1 MELKNAVCIV
11 TGSASGIGAAS
22 AVLLAAKGA
31 RVVVNYSK
39 SEDAA
44 RATQKAC
51 AAAGADTLLIK
62 ADVAQDAD
70 CRRLAQAA
78 IDKWGR
84 IDALVNNAGATKF
97 ADHGDLEALSA
108 EDFQRIYSVNVVGSY
123 QMVRACAPAMKQGGR
138 GAVVN
143 VSSIAGKNGMG
154 SSIAYAAS
162 KGALNTL
169 TMSLARVLGPEI
181 RVNAVCPGM
190 VDTKWLREGY
200 GARYAAIEARYR
212 QGTPLGRPGTP
223 EEVAAVIVW
232 LIEGADLITGDTIM
246 VDSGMH
252 LGLIPTNRTAHAKS

>member
-22 AVLLAAKGA
+22 AIMLAGKGA

-39 SEDAA
+39 SEEAA
-44 RATQKAC
+44 RATLKAC
-51 AAAGADTLLIK
+51 EAAGGEALLVK

-78 IDKWGR
+78 LDQWGR
-84 IDALVNNAGATKF
+84 IDALVNNAGVTKF
-97 ADHGDLEALSA
+97 ADHAKLEALSA
-108 EDFQRIYSVNVVGSY
+108 EDFLRIYSVNVVGAF
-123 QMVRACAPAMKQGGR
+123 QMVRACAPAMKKGGR

-154 SSIAYAAS
+154 SSMAYAAS

-200 GARYAAIEARYR
+200 GPRYAAIEARYR
-212 QGTPLGRPGTP
+212 QGTPLGRPGKP
-223 EEVAAVIVW
+223 EEVAAVIAW
-232 LIEGADLITGDTIM
+232 LIEGADLVTGDIIM

-252 LGLIPTNRTAHAKS
+252 MGLIPPKL

>member
-22 AVLLAAKGA
+22 AIMLAGKGA

-44 RATQKAC
+44 RATLKAC
-51 AAAGADTLLIK
+51 EAAGGEALLVK

-78 IDKWGR
+78 LDQWGR
-84 IDALVNNAGATKF
+84 IDALVNNAGVTKF
-97 ADHGDLEALSA
+97 ADHAKLDALSA
-108 EDFQRIYSVNVVGSY
+108 EDFLRIYSVNVVGAF
-123 QMVRACAPAMKQGGR
+123 QMTRACTPAMKKGGC

-154 SSIAYAAS
+154 SSMAYAAS

-200 GARYAAIEARYR
+200 GPRYAAIEARYR
-212 QGTPLGRPGTP
+212 QGTPLGRPGKS

-232 LIEGADLITGDTIM
+232 LIEGADLVTGDIIM

-252 LGLIPTNRTAHAKS
+252 MGLIPPKL

>member
-1 MELKNAVCIV
+1 MNLKDAVCIV

-22 AVLLAAKGA
+22 AIMLAGKGA

-39 SEDAA
+39 SEAAA
-44 RATQKAC
+44 RETLAAC
-51 AAAGADTLLIK
+51 EAAGAEALLVK

-78 IDKWGR
+78 LDKWGR

-97 ADHGDLEALSA
+97 ANHADLDALIA
-108 EDFQRIYSVNVVGSY
+108 EDFLRIYSVNVVGAY
-123 QMVRACAPAMKQGGR
+123 QMVRACAPAMKKSGR

-162 KGALNTL
+162 KGALNTMTL
-169 TMSLARVLGPEI
+169 SLARVLGPEI
-181 RVNAVCPGM
+181 RVNAVSPGM

-200 GARYAAIEARYR
+200 GPRYAAIEARYR

-232 LIEGADLITGDTIM
+232 LIEGADLITGDVVM

-252 LGLIPTNRTAHAKS
+252 MGLIPPKL

>member
-22 AVLLAAKGA
+22 ALMLAGRGA

-44 RATQKAC
+44 RATLAAC
-51 AAAGADTLLIK
+51 EAAGAEALLVK

-70 CRRLAQAA
+70 CRRMAQAA
-78 IDKWGR
+78 LDKWGR
-84 IDALVNNAGATKF
+84 IDALVNNAGVTKF
-97 ADHGDLEALSA
+97 ADHANLDALSA
-108 EDFQRIYSVNVVGSY
+108 EDFQHIYSVNVIGSY

-143 VSSIAGKNGMG
+143 VSSIAGTRGIG

-162 KGALNTL
+162 KGALNTM

-190 VDTKWLREGY
+190 VDTKWMRDGY
-200 GARYAAIEARYR
+200 GPRYAAIEARYC
-212 QGTPLGRPGTP
+212 QGTPLGRPATP
-223 EEVAAVIVW
+223 EDVAGVIVW
-232 LIEGADLITGDTIM
+232 LIEGADLVTGDAIM

-252 LGLIPTNRTAHAKS
+252 MGLIPPKL

>member
-22 AVLLAAKGA
+22 AIMLAGRGA

-39 SEDAA
+39 SEEAA
-44 RATQKAC
+44 RATLAAC
-51 AAAGADTLLIK
+51 EAAGAEALLVK

-78 IDKWGR
+78 LDKWGR

-97 ADHGDLEALSA
+97 ANHADLEALSA
-108 EDFQRIYSVNVVGSY
+108 EDFLRIYSVNVVGSY
-123 QMVRACAPAMKQGGR
+123 QMTRACAAAMKKDGR

-162 KGALNTL
+162 KGALNTM

-200 GARYAAIEARYR
+200 GSRYAAIEARYR
-212 QGTPLGRPGTP
+212 SGTPLARPGTP

-252 LGLIPTNRTAHAKS
+252 MGLIPPKL

>member
-22 AVLLAAKGA
+22 AVLLAGKGA

-39 SEDAA
+39 SADAA
-44 RATQKAC
+44 RATVAAC
-51 AAAGADTLLIK
+51 EAAGAKFGGEVLLVQ

-78 IDKWGR
+78 LDKWDR

-97 ADHGDLEALSA
+97 ADHSDLEALSA

-154 SSIAYAAS
+154 SNIAYAAS

-200 GARYAAIEARYR
+200 GPRYAAIEARYR
-212 QGTPLGRPGTP
+212 QGTPLGRLGKP
-223 EEVAAVIVW
+223 EEVAGVIVW

-252 LGLIPTNRTAHAKS
+252 LGLIPTKI

>member
-1 MELKNAVCIV
+1 MELNKAVCIV

-22 AVLLAAKGA
+22 AIMLAGRGA

-39 SEDAA
+39 SEEAA
-44 RATQKAC
+44 RATLAAC
-51 AAAGADTLLIK
+51 EAAGAEALLVR

-78 IDKWGR
+78 LDKWGR

-97 ADHGDLEALSA
+97 ANHADLEALSA
-108 EDFQRIYSVNVVGSY
+108 EDFLHIYSVNVVGSY
-123 QMVRACAPAMKQGGR
+123 QMTRACAAAMKKGGR

-154 SSIAYAAS
+154 SSMAYAAS
-162 KGALNTL
+162 KGALNTM

-200 GARYAAIEARYR
+200 GPRYAAIEARYR
-212 QGTPLGRPGTP
+212 SGTPLGRPGTP
-223 EEVAAVIVW
+223 QEVAAVIVW
-232 LIEGADLITGDTIM
+232 LIEGAELITGDTIM

-252 LGLIPTNRTAHAKS
+252 MGLIPPKL

>member
-22 AVLLAAKGA
+22 AIMLAGRGA

-44 RATQKAC
+44 RATLKAC
-51 AAAGADTLLIK
+51 EATGAEALLVK

-70 CRRLAQAA
+70 CRRLAQSAL
-78 IDKWGR
+78 DRWGR

-97 ADHGDLEALSA
+97 ADHANLDALSA
-108 EDFQRIYSVNVVGSY
+108 EDFQRIYSVNVVGTY
-123 QMVRACAPAMKQGGR
+123 QMVRACAPAMKQNGR

-154 SSIAYAAS
+154 SSMAYAAS

-169 TMSLARVLGPEI
+169 TMSLARSLGPEI

-190 VDTKWLREGY
+190 VDTKWLRDGY
-200 GARYAAIEARYR
+200 GPRYAAIEARYR
-212 QGTPLGRPGTP
+212 QGTPLGRPGKP

-232 LIEGADLITGDTIM
+232 LIEGADLMTGDLIS

-252 LGLIPTNRTAHAKS
+252 MGLIPPRI

>member
-1 MELKNAVCIV
+1 MDLKNAVCIV

-22 AVLLAAKGA
+22 AIMLAGKGA
-31 RVVVNYSK
+31 RVVINYSK
-39 SEDAA
+39 SEEAA

-51 AAAGADTLLIK
+51 EAAGAEALLVK

-78 IDKWGR
+78 LDRWGR

-97 ADHGDLEALSA
+97 ADHAQLNALSA
-108 EDFQRIYSVNVVGSY
+108 EDFLRIYSVNVVGTY
-123 QMVRACAPAMKQGGR
+123 QMVRACAPAMKATGH

-143 VSSIAGKNGMG
+143 VSSVSSKNGMG

-162 KGALNTL
+162 KGALNTM

-190 VDTKWLREGY
+190 VDTKWMREGL
-200 GARYAAIEARYR
+200 GARYAALEARYKESTALR
-212 QGTPLGRPGTP
+212 RPGTP

-232 LIEGADLITGDTIM
+232 LIEGADLITGDAIM
-246 VDSGMH
+246 IDSGMH
-252 LGLIPTNRTAHAKS
+252 MGLIPRKV

>member
-1 MELKNAVCIV
+1 MELKDAVCIV

-22 AVLLAAKGA
+22 AILLASKGA

-39 SEDAA
+39 SEEAA
-44 RATQKAC
+44 RATLKAC
-51 AAAGADTLLIK
+51 ETAGGEALLVR
-62 ADVAQDAD
+62 ADVAQDDD
-70 CRRLAQAA
+70 CRYLAASA
-78 IDKWGR
+78 LDKWGR

-97 ADHGDLEALSA
+97 AGHADLDALSA
-108 EDFQRIYSVNVVGSY
+108 EDFQRIYAVNVVGAY

-143 VSSIAGKNGMG
+143 VSSIAGTNGMG

-200 GARYAAIEARYR
+200 GARYAAVEARYR

-223 EEVAAVIVW
+223 EEVAAVIAW
-232 LIEGADLITGDTIM
+232 LIEGADLITGEAIL

-252 LGLIPTNRTAHAKS
+252 LGMMPRKA

>member
-22 AVLLAAKGA
+22 AIMLAGRGA

-44 RATQKAC
+44 RATLKAC
-51 AAAGADTLLIK
+51 QAAGGEALLVK

-70 CRRLAQAA
+70 CRRLAQSAL
-78 IDKWGR
+78 DRWGR

-97 ADHGDLEALSA
+97 ADHGNLDALSA
-108 EDFQRIYSVNVVGSY
+108 DDFQRIYSVNVVGAY
-123 QMVRACAPAMKQGGR
+123 QMVRACAPAMKKSGR

-143 VSSIAGKNGMG
+143 VSSVAGKNGMG
-154 SSIAYAAS
+154 SSMAYAAS

-169 TMSLARVLGPEI
+169 TMSLARSLGPEI
-181 RVNAVCPGM
+181 RVNAVCPGLI
-190 VDTKWLREGY
+190 DTKWVRDGY
-200 GARYAAIEARYR
+200 GPRFAAMEARYR
-212 QGTPLGRPGTP
+212 QGTALGRPGKP
-223 EEVAAVIVW
+223 EEVAGVIVW

-246 VDSGMH
+246 VDSGIHM
-252 LGLIPTNRTAHAKS
+252 GLIPPKL

>member
-1 MELKNAVCIV
+1 
-11 TGSASGIGAAS
+11 
-22 AVLLAAKGA
+22 
-31 RVVVNYSK
+31 
-39 SEDAA
+39 
-44 RATQKAC
+44 
-51 AAAGADTLLIK
+51 
-62 ADVAQDAD
+62 VAQDAD

-78 IDKWGR
+78 LDRWGR

-97 ADHGDLEALSA
+97 ADHAKLDALSA
-108 EDFQRIYSVNVVGSY
+108 EDFQRIYSVNVIGAY
-123 QMVRACAPAMKQGGR
+123 QMVRACAPAMKKSGNA
-138 GAVVN
+138 AVVN
-143 VSSIAGKNGMG
+143 VSSIASKNGMG

-169 TMSLARVLGPEI
+169 TLSLARVLGPEI

-200 GARYAAIEARYR
+200 GERYAAIEARYR
-212 QGTPLGRPGTP
+212 QGTPLGRPGKP

-252 LGLIPTNRTAHAKS
+252 MGLIPRKL

>member
-1 MELKNAVCIV
+1 MELKDAVCIV

-22 AVLLAAKGA
+22 AILLASKGA

-44 RATQKAC
+44 RATVDAC
-51 AAAGADTLLIK
+51 QAAGAAALLVQ

-78 IDKWGR
+78 LDRWGR
-84 IDALVNNAGATKF
+84 IDALVNNAGTTKF
-97 ADHGDLEALSA
+97 ADHADLDALSA
-108 EDFQRIYSVNVVGSY
+108 EDFQRIYSVNVVGTY
-123 QMVRACAPAMKQGGR
+123 QMVRACAPAMKRSGCA
-138 GAVVN
+138 AVVN

-154 SSIAYAAS
+154 SSMAYAAS

-200 GARYAAIEARYR
+200 GPRYAAIETRYR
-212 QGTPLGRPGTP
+212 QGTALGRPGKP

-252 LGLIPTNRTAHAKS
+252 MGMIPRKI

>member
-22 AVLLAAKGA
+22 AILLAGKGA
-31 RVVVNYSK
+31 RVVINYSK

-44 RATQKAC
+44 RATRKAC
-51 AAAGADTLLIK
+51 EAAGAETLLVK
-62 ADVAQDAD
+62 ADVAQDSD
-70 CRRLAQAA
+70 CRRVAQAA

-97 ADHGDLEALSA
+97 ADHSDLEALSA

-232 LIEGADLITGDTIM
+232 LIEGADLLTGDTIM

-252 LGLIPTNRTAHAKS
+252 LGLIPRKA

>member
-22 AVLLAAKGA
+22 AIMLAGRGA

-39 SEDAA
+39 SEEAA
-44 RATQKAC
+44 RATLRAC
-51 AAAGADTLLIK
+51 TDAGAEALLVQ

-78 IDKWGR
+78 LDKWGR

-97 ADHGDLEALSA
+97 ANHADLEALSA
-108 EDFQRIYSVNVVGSY
+108 EDFQRIYAVNVVGTY

-154 SSIAYAAS
+154 SSMAYAAS

-200 GARYAAIEARYR
+200 GPRYAAIEARYR
-212 QGTPLGRPGTP
+212 QGTPLGRPGKP

-252 LGLIPTNRTAHAKS
+252 MGLIPPKL

>member
-11 TGSASGIGAAS
+11 TGSATGIGAAS
-22 AVLLAAKGA
+22 AVMLAGKGA

-44 RATQKAC
+44 RATLKAC
-51 AAAGADTLLIK
+51 EAAGGEALLVK
-62 ADVAQDAD
+62 ADIAQDTD
-70 CRRLAQAA
+70 CRRMAQAA
-78 IDKWGR
+78 LDKWGR

-97 ADHGDLEALSA
+97 ADHAKLDALSA
-108 EDFQRIYSVNVVGSY
+108 DDFLRIYSVNVVGTY
-123 QMVRACAPAMKQGGR
+123 QMVRACAPAMKQIGR

-154 SSIAYAAS
+154 SSMAYAAS

-169 TMSLARVLGPEI
+169 TMSLARSLGPEI
-181 RVNAVCPGM
+181 RVNAVCPGLI
-190 VDTKWLREGY
+190 DTSWTRAGY
-200 GARYAAIEARYR
+200 GERFAAIEQRYK
-212 QGTPLGRPGTP
+212 QGSALGRVGTS

-232 LIEGADLITGDTIM
+232 LIEGAELITGDTIM

-252 LGLIPTNRTAHAKS
+252 MGLIPRKT

>member
-22 AVLLAAKGA
+22 AIMLAGKGA
-31 RVVVNYSK
+31 HVVVNYSK

-51 AAAGADTLLIK
+51 AAAGAEVLLVR
-62 ADVAQDAD
+62 ADVALDAD

-78 IDKWGR
+78 LDKWGR

-97 ADHGDLEALSA
+97 ANHADLEALSA
-108 EDFQRIYSVNVVGSY
+108 EDFLRIYSVNVVGAY
-123 QMVRACAPAMKQGGR
+123 QMVRACAPAMRQGGR

-154 SSIAYAAS
+154 SSMAYAAS

-200 GARYAAIEARYR
+200 GPRYAAIEARYR

-232 LIEGADLITGDTIM
+232 LIEGADLVTGETIM

-252 LGLIPTNRTAHAKS
+252 MGLIPPKL

>member
-22 AVLLAAKGA
+22 AVMLAGKGA

-39 SEDAA
+39 SETAA
-44 RATQKAC
+44 RATLDAC
-51 AAAGADTLLIK
+51 KAAGAKFGGEALLVQ
-62 ADVAQDAD
+62 ADVAQDDD
-70 CRRLAQAA
+70 CRYLAASA
-78 IDKWGR
+78 LDKWGR

-97 ADHGDLEALSA
+97 AGHADLEALSA
-108 EDFQRIYSVNVVGSY
+108 EDFQRIYAVNVVGAY

-162 KGALNTL
+162 KGALNTM
-169 TMSLARVLGPEI
+169 TMSLARALGPEI

-190 VDTKWLREGY
+190 VDTRWLREGY
-200 GARYAAIEARYR
+200 GERYAAIEARYR

-223 EEVAAVIVW
+223 EEVAAVIAW
-232 LIEGADLITGDTIM
+232 LIEGADLVTGEAIL

-252 LGLIPTNRTAHAKS
+252 LGMMPRKA

>member
-22 AVLLAAKGA
+22 AILLASKGA

-44 RATQKAC
+44 RATQEAC
-51 AAAGADTLLIK
+51 AAAGAEALLLK

-78 IDKWGR
+78 LDRWGR

-97 ADHGDLEALSA
+97 ADHANLDALSA
-108 EDFQRIYSVNVVGSY
+108 EDFQRIYAVNVVGAY
-123 QMVRACAPAMKQGGR
+123 QMVRACAPAMKKNGR

-143 VSSIAGKNGMG
+143 VSSVAGKNGMG
-154 SSIAYAAS
+154 SSMAYAAS

-169 TMSLARVLGPEI
+169 TLSLARALGPEI
-181 RVNAVCPGM
+181 RVNAVCPGLI
-190 VDTKWLREGY
+190 DTKWVRDGY
-200 GARYAAIEARYR
+200 GARFAALEARYL
-212 QGTPLGRPGTP
+212 QGTALGRMGKP

-246 VDSGMH
+246 ADSGIHM
-252 LGLIPTNRTAHAKS
+252 GLIPRKL

>member
-11 TGSASGIGAAS
+11 TGSATGIGAAS
-22 AVLLAAKGA
+22 AIMLASKGA

-39 SEDAA
+39 SEGAA
-44 RATQKAC
+44 RATLEAC
-51 AAAGADTLLIK
+51 QAAGGEALLVK
-62 ADVAQDAD
+62 ADVAEDAD

-78 IDKWGR
+78 LERWGR

-97 ADHGDLEALSA
+97 ANHADLDALSA
-108 EDFQRIYSVNVVGSY
+108 GDFQRIYAVNVVGAY
-123 QMVRACAPAMKQGGR
+123 QMVRACAPALKKSGR

-154 SSIAYAAS
+154 SSMAYAAS

-200 GARYAAIEARYR
+200 GPRYAAIEARYR

-252 LGLIPTNRTAHAKS
+252 MGLIPPKL